1 MGWCKYYRKCK
12 STWIFTQNQPSCLK
26 RMVWRKKKKMS
37 SKCQFSVW
45 KYPVDARGQ
54 KTLAETHSKATE
66 IQITI
71 PYNQV
76 MQKSFSEQS
85 ICQTLKHIGY
95 ISRRPHGVVLLN
107 STCLSLYD
115 HSVHIFTML
124 IPSKLGS
131 LLLQW
136 VKWLCFES
144 WMCCW

>member
-1 MGWCKYYRKCK
+1 MQIYLDFHTKP
-12 STWIFTQNQPSCLK
+12 TQLFKENGLK
-26 RMVWRKKKKMS
+26 KKKKMS

-124 IPSKLGS
+124 MPSKLGS
-131 LLLQW
+131 LILQ
-136 VKWLCFES
+136 
-144 WMCCW
+144 